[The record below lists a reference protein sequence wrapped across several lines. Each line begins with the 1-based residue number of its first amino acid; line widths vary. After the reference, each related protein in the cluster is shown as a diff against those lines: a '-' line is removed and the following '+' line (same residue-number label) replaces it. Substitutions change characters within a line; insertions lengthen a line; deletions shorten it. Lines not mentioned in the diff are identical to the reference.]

1 MTGALEQ
8 RGGGTGTGRRFSGRR
23 ISPGSGQGTGLFTE
37 QRLSLYGS
45 TITIAY
51 VIGLVWRWLRHEWVI
66 RSDGHPTC
74 IDFSWI
80 WVSGTFAA
88 SSEPARVYDHS
99 AFSAARAVLAGPG
112 GCMFLDNKFDY
123 PPIILFLTYPL
134 GLLSYSTAFAV
145 WMAATLLIYLAA
157 IYAIIP
163 RPAAVIA
170 ALTTSPVVFNVL
182 LGQNGFLTA
191 GLIGLSLVLME
202 RRPWLS
208 GIFFGLLTYKPQFG
222 ILFPFALVA
231 SRNWRSLASA
241 TATSG
246 ILGIAA
252 AIAFGYQTWP
262 AFLSS
267 LNGREASLSE
277 VQGLPI
283 PLLSA
288 FGVLQSTGISTRNAW
303 IVHLA
308 IAVVVAAVVFAI
320 WAKPIPHSLKAA
332 ALSIGS
338 LTVSPYLLGYDFCV
352 LSVAVAFLVSDGLSR
367 GFLRGERATIL
378 GCWVGLFV
386 LSGPIPL
393 VINLILLGLVVR
405 RVMVWR
411 KDASP
416 EPRPLSSLFAD
427 RVTQR

>member
-1 MTGALEQ
+1 LTATIGQHGTDAGTETQ
-8 RGGGTGTGRRFSGRR
+8 SSYRAGISSGSGTGVGF
-23 ISPGSGQGTGLFTE
+23 FTE
-37 QRLSLYGS
+37 QRLFLYGS
-45 TITIAY
+45 TIVVAY
-51 VIGLVWRWLRHEWVI
+51 VVGLVWRWLRHEWVI

-222 ILFPFALVA
+222 ILIPFALLA
-231 SRNWRSLASA
+231 SRDWRSLASA
-241 TATSG
+241 TLTSVT
-246 ILGIAA
+246 LAMAA
-252 AIAFGYQTWP
+252 AVAFGSQTWP
-262 AFLSS
+262 SFLSS
-267 LNGREASLSE
+267 LVDREASLSE
-277 VQGLPI
+277 VPGLPI
-283 PLLSA
+283 PLLST
-288 FGVLQSTGISTRNAW
+288 FGFLQSAGVSTQIAGV
-303 IVHLA
+303 VHLVLAA
-308 IAVVVAAVVFAI
+308 IVAALMLGI

-332 ALSIGS
+332 ALCIGS
-338 LTVSPYLLGYDFCV
+338 VTVTPYVLGYDFCV
-352 LSVAVAFLVSDGLSR
+352 LSIAVAFLVSDGLSH
-367 GFLRGERATIL
+367 GFLSGERATMF
-378 GCWVGLFV
+378 GCWVGLFI
-386 LSGPIPL
+386 LSGPVPL
-393 VINLILLGLVVR
+393 IICLILLVLVVR
-405 RVMVWR
+405 RAMVWCG
-411 KDASP
+411 DAP
-416 EPRPLSSLFAD
+416 AAPRAAPQLFAD
-427 RVTQR
+427 ELN